1 MYDRHVVGLFPE
13 DTWRRLLVEAGLEPL
28 VLPVS
33 NPFSAEQAAFVARR
47 PA

>member
-1 MYDRHVVGLFPE
+1 VYDRYVLGLFPE
-13 DTWRRLLVEAGLEPL
+13 DTWRRRLIEAGLEPL

-33 NPFSAEQAAFVARR
+33 NPFSDEQAAYVVRR

>member
-1 MYDRHVVGLFPE
+1 VYDRHVLGLFPE

-28 VLPVS
+28 ELPVP
-33 NPFSAEQAAFVARR
+33 NPFSDERAAFVARR